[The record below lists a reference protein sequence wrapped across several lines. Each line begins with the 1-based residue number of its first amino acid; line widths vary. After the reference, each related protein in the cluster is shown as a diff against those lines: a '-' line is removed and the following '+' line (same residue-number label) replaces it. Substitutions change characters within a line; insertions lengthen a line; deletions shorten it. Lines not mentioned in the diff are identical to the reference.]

1 MTQWTKELIA
11 EAREDNDGMRRCT
24 RTTGRSD
31 TWRKRLMRDLWRAW
45 RDDLKMPAE
54 REAA

>member
-1 MTQWTKELIA
+1 MTQWTKELIV
-11 EAREDNDGMRRCT
+11 EAREDNDGMKVGHAHNRAKRYME
-24 RTTGRSD
+24 
-31 TWRKRLMRDLWRAW
+31 KRLMRDLWRAW